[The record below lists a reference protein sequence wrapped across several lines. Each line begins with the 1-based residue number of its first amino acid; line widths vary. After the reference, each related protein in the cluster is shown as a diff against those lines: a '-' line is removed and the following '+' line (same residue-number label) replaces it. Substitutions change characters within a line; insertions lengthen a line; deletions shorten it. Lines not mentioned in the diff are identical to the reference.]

1 MGYRVKLLTVKVALG
16 LFCLVNNYLQSSVVA
31 AATEYYD
38 DSEDYNPS
46 AVIVE
51 DMAKAVVIHNMF
63 LRFINLAVIAAHF
76 YNMQGL
82 VFL

>member
-1 MGYRVKLLTVKVALG
+1 MGYRVKLIINSGSSRAF
-16 LFCLVNNYLQSSVVA
+16 LFSKYLFTILVVA

-46 AVIVE
+46 TVIIVE

-63 LRFINLAVIAAHF
+63 LRFINHAVKHRS
-76 YNMQGL
+76 L
-82 VFL
+82 L